1 MEVPLIGQLRAV
13 LYIAIVISALCISSS
28 ISVAAAASSNSIDFF
43 TPDSKPYGLTFQ
55 EHVKNFW
62 KWVISLPK
70 DKSPWNDPTGANCA
84 IGQSGTNSS
93 VFYLG
98 SNGGGTSYR
107 TCKVPAGKGLFIPV
121 SPMEVS
127 DKESPNSSIDQLTQI
142 AKQDQDSVNSLNLKI
157 GDKVYNYQ
165 ELLKY
170 RIHTF
175 SLDVVFPDS
184 NAIFGVMHGGPSK
197 AAADG
202 FYIITKPLPKGTYT
216 IQYESAI
223 CKGVGCLQTNFAQN
237 IVYTVIAQ

>member
-1 MEVPLIGQLRAV
+1 LEVLLIGRLRGV
-13 LYIAIVISALCISSS
+13 LCIVIVISALYISSS
-28 ISVAAAASSNSIDFF
+28 ITVAAAASNNSVDIF
-43 TPDSKPYGLTFQ
+43 TPDSRPYGLTFQ

-107 TCKVPAGKGLFIPV
+107 TCKVPAGKSLFIPV

-127 DKESPNSSIDQLTQI
+127 DKESPNSSIDQLSQI

-165 ELLKY
+165 DLLKY
-170 RIHTF
+170 RTHTERI
-175 SLDVVFPDS
+175 DVVFPD
-184 NAIFGVMHGGPSK
+184 NAVFGVMHGGPSK
-197 AAADG
+197 AVADG
-202 FYIITKPLPKGTYT
+202 FYIITKPLAKGTYT

-237 IVYTVIAQ
+237 IIYTIIAE

>member
-1 MEVPLIGQLRAV
+1 LEVLLIYRLRGL
-13 LYIAIVISALCISSS
+13 LYGVIVISALYISSS
-28 ISVAAAASSNSIDFF
+28 ISVAAAASNNSIDIF

-165 ELLKY
+165 DLLKY
-170 RIHTF
+170 RTHTEKI
-175 SLDVVFPDS
+175 DVVFPD
-184 NAIFGVMHGGPSK
+184 NGIFGVMHGGPSK
-197 AAADG
+197 AVADG
-202 FYIITKPLPKGTYT
+202 FYIITQPLAKGTYT

-223 CKGVGCLQTNFAQN
+223 CKGVGCTQTNFAQN

>member
-1 MEVPLIGQLRAV
+1 LNALLITRLREAA
-13 LYIAIVISALCISSS
+13 YIVIALCLLSFPVQ
-28 ISVAAAASSNSIDFF
+28 SVAAVASNNSVNIFP
-43 TPDSKPYGLTFQ
+43 PDSKPYGLAFQ
-55 EHVKNFW
+55 QYVKNFW

-70 DKSPWNDPTGANCA
+70 DKSPWNDPSGADCA

-107 TCKVPAGKGLFIPV
+107 TCKVPAGKSLFIPV

-127 DKESPNSSIDQLTQI
+127 DKESPGSSIDQLTQI

-165 ELLKY
+165 DLLKY
-170 RIHTF
+170 RTHTEPI
-175 SLDVVFPDS
+175 DVVFPVN

-197 AAADG
+197 AVADG
-202 FYIITKPLPKGTYT
+202 FYVITQPLPKGTYT

-223 CKGVGCLQTNFAQN
+223 CKGVGCAQTNFAQN
-237 IVYTVIAQ
+237 IVYTIIAQ

>member
-1 MEVPLIGQLRAV
+1 MEVLLIDRLRGI
-13 LYIAIVISALCISSS
+13 LYIVIVISALCISSS
-28 ISVAAAASSNSIDFF
+28 ISVASAASKNSVDIF

-62 KWVISLPK
+62 KWAISLPK

-84 IGQSGTNSS
+84 IGQLANSS

-107 TCKVPAGKGLFIPV
+107 TCKVPAGKGLFMPV

-142 AKQDQDSVNSLNLKI
+142 AKQDQDNINSLNLKI

-165 ELLKY
+165 DLLKY
-170 RIHTF
+170 RTHTERI
-175 SLDVVFPDS
+175 DVVFPD
-184 NAIFGVMHGGPSK
+184 NGIFGVIHGGPSK
-197 AAADG
+197 AVADG
-202 FYIITKPLPKGTYT
+202 FYVITKPLPKGTYT

-223 CKGVGCLQTNFAQN
+223 CKGIGCLETNFAQN
-237 IVYTVIAQ
+237 VIYTVIVE